1 MVGVEE
7 VAVSSGTIR
16 LDQFLKWAGIVG
28 TGGQAKILIT
38 GGRVKVNGQVEVRR
52 GRRLRPGD
60 RVQVDHLVYQVVSRE
75 G

>member
-1 MVGVEE
+1 MEE